1 MLANT
6 LLLALSF
13 AQVQAPDEAAL
24 AAGLVE
30 LRAHLSAGRWAP
42 AQAQARL
49 LIEQHQ
55 AQPYIWR
62 NLPALRDAL
71 EWSAFSS
78 SYRAPAPDDLVSGD
92 LLFYSASGGNARVR
106 YSPEQLA
113 DFRDPSDEPSDEPS
127 DTLYGPLIHAGA
139 FAGGYTVDVRGES
152 YACEPGDKLFEFIV
166 PAFSIEDGDG
176 NWTRILCGTA
186 ERPDTEKTA
195 PAPGIGPIAEYS
207 GLDASWRTLTARDTS
222 PCVKGKPYRMRA
234 VVAESSITV
243 SYNGKQFF
251 SVQRPA
257 RSFGRLAILGF
268 GGFEELTIEG
278 KFEASW
284 IQGLLDAHAQTAWSE
299 FTRKLPESARLPERL
314 TPKSCGARL
323 DQTLRSSRD
332 VLEAFEAQRKA
343 LAINAENDKA
353 AARVALYLHVLG
365 EYAEL
370 DRLLDQRAQL
380 GRFTQE
386 LDQINSTLHRARHG
400 PLWESPARVESA
412 NFVVTTDLDLR
423 TARELSALLENS
435 VARFQARLRPNL
447 PRAAERARVF
457 VFSGRLGYERYLA
470 GALGG
475 SIENTAGVYHPGLRQ
490 LIVWNAPK
498 RGELFETV
506 RHEGLHQ
513 FLDSWLDDPPVW
525 LNEGLAE
532 YYENA
537 EFQRGAASE
546 IRPRAQYLELL
557 VARGPAALDLAAL
570 LRATPA
576 AFYEDPQLNYARA
589 WAFVHFL
596 LGSTREN
603 RALFD
608 ALIEE
613 LAGGASA
620 DAAVKKIF
628 ASVDVKLLEGALNEH
643 VRALKRSL

>member
-1 MLANT
+1 M
-6 LLLALSF
+6 
-13 AQVQAPDEAAL
+13 
-24 AAGLVE
+24 
-30 LRAHLSAGRWAP
+30 
-42 AQAQARL
+42 
-49 LIEQHQ
+49 
-55 AQPYIWR
+55 
-62 NLPALRDAL
+62 
-71 EWSAFSS
+71 
-78 SYRAPAPDDLVSGD
+78 
-92 LLFYSASGGNARVR
+92 
-106 YSPEQLA
+106 
-113 DFRDPSDEPSDEPS
+113 
-127 DTLYGPLIHAGA
+127 
-139 FAGGYTVDVRGES
+139 
-152 YACEPGDKLFEFIV
+152 
-166 PAFSIEDGDG
+166 
-176 NWTRILCGTA
+176 
-186 ERPDTEKTA
+186 
-195 PAPGIGPIAEYS
+195 
-207 GLDASWRTLTARDTS
+207 
-222 PCVKGKPYRMRA
+222 
-234 VVAESSITV
+234 
-243 SYNGKQFF
+243 
-251 SVQRPA
+251 
-257 RSFGRLAILGF
+257 
-268 GGFEELTIEG
+268 
-278 KFEASW
+278 
-284 IQGLLDAHAQTAWSE
+284 
-299 FTRKLPESARLPERL
+299 
-314 TPKSCGARL
+314 
-323 DQTLRSSRD
+323 
-332 VLEAFEAQRKA
+332 
-343 LAINAENDKA
+343 
-353 AARVALYLHVLG
+353 
-365 EYAEL
+365 
-370 DRLLDQRAQL
+370 

-475 SIENTAGVYHPGLRQ
+475 DNENTAGVYHPGLRQ

-498 RGELFETV
+498 RGELFDTV

-537 EFQRGAASE
+537 QFQRGAASE

-570 LRATPA
+570 LRTTPA
-576 AFYEDPQLNYARA
+576 AFYEDPPLNYARA

-628 ASVDVKLLEGALNEH
+628 ATVDVKLLEAALHEH